1 MNIILNE
8 SYKFYYALYHL
19 LKNFLVQAS
28 VKPCSR
34 DIDSWGTTWE
44 AALPGQTSVKRC
56 QGEYN
61 TGNKKVVIFIYF
73 LLYSD
78 FFYIGTGQRK

>member
-1 MNIILNE
+1 MHGHICNTP
-8 SYKFYYALYHL
+8 FYYALYHFYF
-19 LKNFLVQAS
+19 FLVQAS

-61 TGNKKVVIFIYF
+61 TGNKIVVIFIYF
-73 LLYSD
+73 YFILI
-78 FFYIGTGQRK
+78 FYIGTGQRK